1 MSILIFVQKSRS
13 NFEFLLWKLDNLY
26 YHAIQDPTNSCS
38 NLPNYPEALHSASGA
53 LVNGVP
59 TICGGLDQTSSTGVV
74 PNCYNFDKNMGKWTS
89 FANITGKILKIKV
102 GSNDNLFSWHFH
114 TEG

>member
-13 NFEFLLWKLDNLY
+13 NFEFLLWKLDNFN

-74 PNCYNFDKNMGKWTS
+74 PNCYNFDKNIGKWTS
-89 FANITGKILKIKV
+89 FANITGMVLKIKARARV
-102 GSNDNLFSWHFH
+102 
-114 TEG
+114 T

>member
-1 MSILIFVQKSRS
+1 MSILIFVQKYKLT
-13 NFEFLLWKLDNLY
+13 FEFLDNLY
-26 YHAIQDPTNSCS
+26 YHDIKDPTNSCS

-89 FANITGKILKIKV
+89 FANITGKVLKIKV
-102 GSNDNLFSWHFH
+102 RVRVLVQTTHFFWHIEF
-114 TEG
+114 